1 MSEYLIFL
9 SGVPGISPI
18 WEKSVGGNGSDLV
31 KISRSKDFRN
41 LPLECVC
48 TQAGLY
54 KDLKSRT
61 LDICRKSSYLK
72 IAWLFYI
79 VWHSIMLWIHC
90 SFKLAVLCWTHTH
103 TGLHCVLQ
111 MLRCTRV
118 LLGAFWWH
126 DFCALTVR
134 SDLKGFLFT
143 GSVWLVMAM
152 WSLSIIILSLNGSK
166 VLQVFDLCACVL
178 QA

>member
-90 SFKLAVLCWTHTH
+90 SFKLTVLCWTHTH
-103 TGLHCVLQ
+103 TGLHYVLQ
-111 MLRCTRV
+111 MLSIETHKSASGCFLMAR
-118 LLGAFWWH
+118 LLCLDSKIW
-126 DFCALTVR
+126 
-134 SDLKGFLFT
+134 LKGV
-143 GSVWLVMAM
+143 SVHR
-152 WSLSIIILSLNGSK
+152 K
-166 VLQVFDLCACVL
+166 CVISYGYVVSFYNHFVPEW
-178 QA
+178 Q